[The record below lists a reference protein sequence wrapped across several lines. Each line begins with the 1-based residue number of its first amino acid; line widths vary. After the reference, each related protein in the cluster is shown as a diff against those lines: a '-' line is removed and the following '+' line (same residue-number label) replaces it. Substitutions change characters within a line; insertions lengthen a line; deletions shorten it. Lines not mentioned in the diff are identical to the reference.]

1 MKKMMDDLM
10 HELVENV
17 KAQPWEDSAFYQEYL
32 AQSYYYTF
40 YSVKMLAHAA
50 SLTTVD
56 QTSYYKRSIEHIKE
70 EYGHDSLALT
80 DLKRL
85 GGTIDD
91 HPELGVTRA
100 LYEPQFYKIQR
111 QPTAL
116 LGYILA
122 LEYLC
127 VTHYKE
133 LFKRLE
139 KTYGVKCT
147 NFIRVHAEDDPDHVE
162 KAIAQIKSL
171 PEHEQEAVWKN
182 YEQTCRMFAGFLNE
196 CKFRSAQRSGR
207 SDKKTPGLRLV
218 S

>member
-1 MKKMMDDLM
+1 MKKQFQDGMDSLIESLRD
-10 HELVENV
+10 
-17 KAQPWEDSAFYQEYL
+17 QPWENVDFYKEYL

-50 SLTTVD
+50 SLTTAE
-56 QTSYYKRSIEHIKE
+56 QSGYYKRSIEHIKE

-80 DLKRL
+80 DFKRL
-85 GGTIDD
+85 GGKIED

-122 LEYLC
+122 LEYMC
-127 VTHYKE
+127 VRHYKE
-133 LFKRLE
+133 LWGRLE
-139 KTYGVKCT
+139 KCYGPKCT
-147 NFIRVHAEDDPDHVE
+147 NFVRVHAEDDPDHVE
-162 KAIAQIKSL
+162 KAILQIETL
-171 PEHEQEAVWKN
+171 PTHEIQAVLKN
-182 YEQTCRMFAGFLNE
+182 YDQTCRMFANFLNE
-196 CKFRSAQRSGR
+196 CALKMEQRSASFERSNPHIR
-207 SDKKTPGLRLV
+207 RV